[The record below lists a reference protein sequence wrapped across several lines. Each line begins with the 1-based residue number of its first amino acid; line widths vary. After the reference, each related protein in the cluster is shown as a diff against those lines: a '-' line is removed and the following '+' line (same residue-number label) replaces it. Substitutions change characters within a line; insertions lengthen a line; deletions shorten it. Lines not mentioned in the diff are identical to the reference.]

1 VNSKI
6 ITSIALSGCLVFSIV
21 GIHLFPVFASPIV
34 WSNGTDMPTPRSEA
48 AYASLGTKIYVIGG
62 AGNTS
67 PGNKKIVEAYDTSTN
82 KWTTGIS
89 SLPVAVNHAAADSYN
104 GKIYVVGGYLDDRV
118 PTNRLFIYDP
128 SQNTWTEGASMPT
141 TRAALVAKFIN
152 GILYAVGGANL
163 DFKKLS
169 TNEAYNPSTNTW
181 SSKALMPT
189 ARNHLSSAVVD
200 GKLYAIGGRTSGP
213 SGNLNANEAYNPS
226 TTTWSS
232 KAPMPSARGGLASAA
247 INGKIYS
254 FGGEAPTFV
263 FDKNEIYDTSTNT
276 WSSGSSLPTA
286 RHGLTTVAFDSK
298 IYVIGGGL
306 QATTSKPATGVNE
319 IFQTQSQSPPS
330 ADTISPQVTIVSP
343 SDGSTITGSSSGAT
357 IDISGTSS
365 DNAGGSQVKLVEVQL
380 DSDGFSAATPNS
392 SGDWSKWT
400 ASKTVTMSGGGSH
413 TITAKATD
421 NAGNTKSSTINI
433 NVIIPQGG
441 ATITKIYSVAGTNSY
456 STLATGDSDRAG
468 EILTSSSSLVGKSIS
483 EVTVMLKKSGS
494 PSGTI
499 SVVVRSG
506 QDDSTTAIKF
516 GVIEASDLTTSDQ
529 SFTLKAASS
538 HTFKSNDKVLV
549 EWSGTGS
556 TVDQILVKRNGTD
569 AFDGTNTYLVGHKGT
584 SYTNSNSRDLAGDWY
599 GPN

>member
-1 VNSKI
+1 MQILMNSKI
-6 ITSIALSGCLVFSIV
+6 LTSIALSGCLVFSIV
-21 GIHLFPVFASPIV
+21 GIHIFPVFASPIV
-34 WSNGTDMPTPRSEA
+34 WSTGTDMPTPRSEA

-104 GKIYVVGGYLDDRV
+104 GKIYVVGGYQDDRV

-128 SQNTWTEGASMPT
+128 SQNAWTEGASMPT

-181 SSKALMPT
+181 SSKAPMPT

-200 GKLYAIGGRTSGP
+200 
-213 SGNLNANEAYNPS
+213 
-226 TTTWSS
+226 
-232 KAPMPSARGGLASAA
+232 
-247 INGKIYS
+247 GKIYS

-319 IFQTQSQSPPS
+319 IFQTQSQSPPP
-330 ADTISPQVTIVSP
+330 ADTISPQV
-343 SDGSTITGSSSGAT
+343 
-357 IDISGTSS
+357 
-365 DNAGGSQVKLVEVQL
+365 
-380 DSDGFSAATPNS
+380 
-392 SGDWSKWT
+392 
-400 ASKTVTMSGGGSH
+400 
-413 TITAKATD
+413 
-421 NAGNTKSSTINI
+421 
-433 NVIIPQGG
+433 
-441 ATITKIYSVAGTNSY
+441 
-456 STLATGDSDRAG
+456 
-468 EILTSSSSLVGKSIS
+468 
-483 EVTVMLKKSGS
+483 
-494 PSGTI
+494 
-499 SVVVRSG
+499 
-506 QDDSTTAIKF
+506 
-516 GVIEASDLTTSDQ
+516 
-529 SFTLKAASS
+529 
-538 HTFKSNDKVLV
+538 
-549 EWSGTGS
+549 
-556 TVDQILVKRNGTD
+556 
-569 AFDGTNTYLVGHKGT
+569 
-584 SYTNSNSRDLAGDWY
+584 
-599 GPN
+599 